1 MNANSFGNRI
11 VMHTFGESH
20 GRAMGVVVDGF
31 PAGLKIDVAT
41 VQKFLDRRKP
51 GTSGLVS
58 QRKELDKVEIVSGVY
73 QGISLGTPICAWVLN
88 QNARSEDYEGIKEQ
102 PRHGH
107 ADKVW
112 MDKFGVVDHRG
123 GGRSSGRETLCR
135 VIAGSLCEQALEK
148 VLPALRVVGL
158 AAKIGEFECDRGL
171 ADRATRDGVDH
182 YAARFPYKNSDFISE
197 KLETARDNGDSFGG
211 VAEVTIYNPP
221 SGLGQPVFHK
231 LKSELASAAMSL
243 GATLAVDFA
252 EGFESIEKNGIEF
265 HSDKKISQY
274 GGIQGG
280 ISTGQ
285 TIRFRVFFKP
295 TSSILDVA
303 KKGRHDP
310 CIVPRAIPVLEAM
323 TSFILFDHW
332 LLAKTDRISNLEQSN
347 EKP

>member
-20 GRAMGVVVDGF
+20 GRAMGVVIDGF
-31 PAGLKIDVAT
+31 PAGVPIDVSV

-73 QGISLGTPICAWVLN
+73 KNLSLGTPICAWVLN
-88 QNARSEDYEGIKEQ
+88 QNARSEDYEGIREQ

-112 MDKFGVVDHRG
+112 LDKFGHIDHRG

-135 VIAGSLCEQALEK
+135 VIAGSLCEQALEN
-148 VLPALRVVGL
+148 VVPNLRVVGL
-158 AAKIGEFECDRGL
+158 ASKIGEFECDRNL
-171 ADRATRDGVDH
+171 ADAADRNSVDLF
-182 YAARFPYKNSDFISE
+182 AARFPFKNSKFISE
-197 KLETARDNGDSFGG
+197 KLEAAQAKGDSYGG
-211 VAEVTIYNPP
+211 IAEITIYNPP
-221 SGLGQPVFHK
+221 KGLGQPVFHK
-231 LKSELASAAMSL
+231 LKSDLASAAMSL

-252 EGFESIEKNGIEF
+252 EGFESIERNGIAF
-265 HSDKKISQY
+265 HSNQKVSQY

-280 ISTGQ
+280 ISSGQ
-285 TIRFRVFFKP
+285 TIRFRVYFKP

-323 TSFILFDHW
+323 TSFIIMDHW
-332 LLAKTDRISNLEQSN
+332 MLLRMDRISGLEIV
-347 EKP
+347 K